1 MVLNKL
7 RRKGRSIAQGIMQ
20 RDTLAA
26 QRVRKINVDFD
37 LATKSITRAKLK
49 RRKR

>member
-1 MVLNKL
+1 MVLQKL
-7 RRKGRSIAQGIMQ
+7 RRKGKRIVKGIMT

-37 LATKSITRAKLK
+37 VATKSITRAKL

>member
-7 RRKGRSIAQGIMQ
+7 RKKGARIARVIMQ

-26 QRVRKINVDFD
+26 QGVRNINVDFD
-37 LATKSITRAKLK
+37 VATKSITRAKL
-49 RRKR
+49 RRKG